1 MIILNQIIN
10 LLFCFIL
17 LNLNIRIPN
26 EIKKENT
33 KYKQVIIY
41 TSQMFTVFLIYKIGI
56 NFGYIILKVFY

>member
-1 MIILNQIIN
+1 MVVLNQIIN

-17 LNLNIRIPN
+17 LNLNIKIPS
-26 EIKKENT
+26 EIKKEDT
-33 KYKQVIIY
+33 KYKQLIVY